1 LCFTTR
7 RCATVS
13 RPDSESA
20 ANTSRRLLRPL
31 TCFRTCNVRCE
42 SCRERMK
49 CAKFGED
56 EMAST
61 DSIGRW
67 MMVCREG
74 VEEGR
79 RGDIE

>member
-1 LCFTTR
+1 
-7 RCATVS
+7 
-13 RPDSESA
+13 
-20 ANTSRRLLRPL
+20 
-31 TCFRTCNVRCE
+31 
-42 SCRERMK
+42 MK